1 MGQKIHPTGFRLAT
15 IEPWRSRWY
24 ANKKDFGKY
33 LLQDKKI
40 RGHIEKEFGSA
51 GIPRIEIERTSE
63 AVNVVIFTSRPGVL
77 VGRKGVRV
85 DELKK
90 ELEKIAGTT
99 CHLTL
104 HEVKRPELESKLVAE
119 VIAEALEKRMAFRRA
134 IKRAIQT
141 TMQAGAKG
149 IKVEL
154 NGRLGGAEM
163 ARQAKER
170 EGRVP
175 LSTLQAHVDYGTALA
190 KTTYGVLGVKVW
202 IYKGMIEP
210 GKTIDFKASL
220 GAGGGGRPERSRG
233 GPRGGSRSGPGGGG
247 GFGGGHGG
255 PGGMSGPSGSG
266 GQAGPGGSSG
276 AAGSGGASSAAK
288 PDQGGA

>member
-24 ANKKDFGKY
+24 ANKKDFNRF
-33 LLQDKKI
+33 LIQDKRI
-40 RGHIEKEFGSA
+40 REHVSKEFGSA
-51 GIPRIEIERTSE
+51 GIARIEIERTTE
-63 AVNVVIFTSRPGVL
+63 AVNVIIHTARPGVL

-90 ELEKIAGTT
+90 ELQAITGTT

-104 HEVKRPELESKLVAE
+104 HEIKRPELESRLVAE

-134 IKRAIQT
+134 MKRAIQT
-141 TMQAGAKG
+141 TIQAGAKG

-175 LSTLQAHVDYGTALA
+175 LSTLQANVDYGTALA
-190 KTTYGVLGVKVW
+190 RTTYGILGVKVW
-202 IYKGMIEP
+202 IYKGEIER
-210 GKTIDFKASL
+210 GQMVDFRASQ
-220 GAGGGGRPERSRG
+220 ASAVRNERPR
-233 GPRGGSRSGPGGGG
+233 GPRPSAPAKEVR
-247 GFGGGHGG
+247 HG
-255 PGGMSGPSGSG
+255 
-266 GQAGPGGSSG
+266 AD
-276 AAGSGGASSAAK
+276 A
-288 PDQGGA
+288 

>member
-1 MGQKIHPTGFRLAT
+1 MGQKVHPTGFRLSS

-24 ANKKDFGKY
+24 AYKKDFGR
-33 LLQDKKI
+33 LVLQDDKI
-40 RGHIEKEFGSA
+40 RKFVAKEYKAA
-51 GIPRIEIERTSE
+51 GIPRVEIERTGE
-63 AVNVVIFTSRPGVL
+63 AVNVIIHTARPGVL

-90 ELEKIAGTT
+90 ELQAITGTT

-104 HEVKRPELESKLVAE
+104 HEIKRPELESKLVAE

-134 IKRAIQT
+134 MKRAIQT

-175 LSTLQAHVDYGTALA
+175 LSTLQANVDYGTALA
-190 KTTYGVLGVKVW
+190 RTTYGIIGVKIW
-202 IYKGMIEP
+202 IYKGDIER
-210 GKTIDFKASL
+210 GQMVDFRTQQTTAVRS
-220 GAGGGGRPERSRG
+220 ER
-233 GPRGGSRSGPGGGG
+233 PRG
-247 GFGGGHGG
+247 
-255 PGGMSGPSGSG
+255 
-266 GQAGPGGSSG
+266 
-276 AAGSGGASSAAK
+276 
-288 PDQGGA
+288 

>member
-24 ANKKDFGKY
+24 ANKKDFKRF
-33 LLQDKKI
+33 LLQDKKV
-40 RGHIEKEFGSA
+40 RDHVAKEFGSA
-51 GIPRIEIERTSE
+51 GIARVEIERTTE
-63 AVNVVIFTSRPGVL
+63 AVNVIIHTARPGVL

-90 ELEKIAGTT
+90 ELQTITGTT

-104 HEVKRPELESKLVAE
+104 HEIKRPELESKLVAE

-134 IKRAIQT
+134 MKRAIQT
-141 TMQAGAKG
+141 TIQAGAKG

-175 LSTLQAHVDYGTALA
+175 LSTLQANIDYGTALA
-190 KTTYGVLGVKVW
+190 RTSYGIIGVKVW
-202 IYKGMIEP
+202 IYKGDIER
-210 GKTIDFKASL
+210 GKMADAKAAQA
-220 GAGGGGRPERSRG
+220 GAGRQERPRFNR
-233 GPRGGSRSGPGGGG
+233 
-247 GFGGGHGG
+247 
-255 PGGMSGPSGSG
+255 GPSRDRE
-266 GQAGPGGSSG
+266 ARNVVD
-276 AAGSGGASSAAK
+276 A
-288 PDQGGA
+288 

>member
-24 ANKKDFGKY
+24 AGKKDFKRF

-40 RGHIEKEFGSA
+40 REHVAKEFGSA
-51 GIPRIEIERTSE
+51 GIARIEIERTTE
-63 AVNVVIFTSRPGVL
+63 AVNVIIHTARPGVL

-85 DELKK
+85 DELKR
-90 ELEKIAGTT
+90 ELQEITGTT

-104 HEVKRPELESKLVAE
+104 HEIKRPELESKLVAE

-134 IKRAIQT
+134 MKRAIQT

-175 LSTLQAHVDYGTALA
+175 LSTLQANVDYGTALA
-190 KTTYGVLGVKVW
+190 QTTYGTLGVKVW
-202 IYKGMIEP
+202 IYKGEIER
-210 GKTIDFKASL
+210 GQKVDFRASQ
-220 GAGGGGRPERSRG
+220 ATPARSERPRA
-233 GPRGGSRSGPGGGG
+233 PRPSGPPKEVR
-247 GFGGGHGG
+247 HG
-255 PGGMSGPSGSG
+255 
-266 GQAGPGGSSG
+266 AD
-276 AAGSGGASSAAK
+276 A
-288 PDQGGA
+288 

>member
-24 ANKKDFGKY
+24 ANKKDFGKF
-33 LLQDKKI
+33 LLQDRKI
-40 RGHIEKEFGSA
+40 RDHISKEFGSA

-63 AVNVVIFTSRPGVL
+63 AVNVIIYTARPGVL

-90 ELEKIAGTT
+90 ELEKIAGMT

-190 KTTYGVLGVKVW
+190 KTTYGVIGVKVW
-202 IYKGMIEP
+202 IYKGEIEP
-210 GKTIDFKASL
+210 GKLIDFKASL
-220 GAGGGGRPERSRG
+220 GSGPGRSERPR
-233 GPRGGSRSGPGGGG
+233 GPRGPRGPGGPGGGG
-247 GFGGGHGG
+247 SYG
-255 PGGMSGPSGSG
+255 GSG
-266 GQAGPGGSSG
+266 GGGGSS
-276 AAGSGGASSAAK
+276 APTPSPAKPEGGA
-288 PDQGGA
+288 